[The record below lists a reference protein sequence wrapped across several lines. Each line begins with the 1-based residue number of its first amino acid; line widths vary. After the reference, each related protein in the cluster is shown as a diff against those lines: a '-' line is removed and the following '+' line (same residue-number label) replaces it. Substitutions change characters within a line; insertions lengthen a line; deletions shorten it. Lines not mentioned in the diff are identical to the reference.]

1 MYGLP
6 TETIENIQ
14 AVLDKYEQVQ
24 EAIIYGS
31 RAKGTAR
38 QGSDIDLALIG
49 DEINLNIL
57 NKISRDLEELP
68 IPYIV
73 DLSIYNRIHDRDL
86 IEHIERVGKVFYKNQ
101 GNKSC

>member
-38 QGSDIDLALIG
+38 QGSDIDLVLIG
-49 DEINLNIL
+49 DEINL
-57 NKISRDLEELP
+57 
-68 IPYIV
+68 
-73 DLSIYNRIHDRDL
+73 
-86 IEHIERVGKVFYKNQ
+86 
-101 GNKSC
+101 